1 MKKTG
6 LKGLLACAAAIIA
19 LFAVMLPAGVLAAGT
34 DGARSGGLI
43 TVKGADGAET
53 YYQTLFEAADAA
65 GDGDTL
71 ILNDNIEMAFFTLNG
86 KRQNPTMVVED
97 KSLTLDGQGHTVTAR
112 NEAFS
117 MIEVGVNGNLTVK
130 NIVMDGSAADNR
142 RYSSIINI
150 EGGQVVIEEGTIL
163 KNNCTAAVDIGVN
176 VPGGKCIMNGG
187 MITQNVMP
195 AGSNDTGV
203 AVTVLEES
211 AFIMNGG
218 IISDNRTEKY
228 GSSGIMVN
236 RGGSAILNGGVIENN
251 ITQVRGM
258 ASALHIKGGHVQLN
272 GTEIRNNISRD
283 GYGAVYVT
291 NHSSFGN
298 KWDGVLDINGGV
310 ISGNKGENGNANAIY
325 LYSRSSI
332 KDTGAYIYFS
342 GSPTIDGPSV
352 IYANSS
358 SDVNFKPLVVDG
370 EFNPVL
376 PVEIDLQFYYIIDQT
391 IVEYLDG
398 IKADSSHFTAIRE
411 DYGFQEDSLNN
422 LLYTQAK
429 REVIFMDGEKELEGL
444 SYWEFVEDKIEEHQN
459 GMAVKPG
466 YVLKGWYTEE
476 GLINKWDFD
485 KDVLLREEGEF
496 RLYAEWEA
504 LEAIPPELAP
514 QIEVSISC
522 GDEDG
527 AVLHPEFDKEDGY
540 EYTYTWQNAA
550 GEIVGETSD
559 LTVSSPELGGQEKY
573 TLIVSALR
581 TDNGRTAQASAIY
594 IVSRGTHNFDGCI
607 YNSEI
612 HWQECPVCSQKQ
624 NEDKHSFEW
633 VIDKEATASEAG
645 LKHEECSVCGYSK
658 EKVQIP
664 ALSDDTDNSGDSTAV
679 GIMTLFA
686 LTGLAAVA
694 LLAAAKRRNVNV
706 FLGKRN

>member
-1 MKKTG
+1 
-6 LKGLLACAAAIIA
+6 
-19 LFAVMLPAGVLAAGT
+19 
-34 DGARSGGLI
+34 
-43 TVKGADGAET
+43 
-53 YYQTLFEAADAA
+53 
-65 GDGDTL
+65 
-71 ILNDNIEMAFFTLNG
+71 
-86 KRQNPTMVVED
+86 
-97 KSLTLDGQGHTVTAR
+97 
-112 NEAFS
+112 
-117 MIEVGVNGNLTVK
+117 
-130 NIVMDGSAADNR
+130 
-142 RYSSIINI
+142 
-150 EGGQVVIEEGTIL
+150 
-163 KNNCTAAVDIGVN
+163 
-176 VPGGKCIMNGG
+176 
-187 MITQNVMP
+187 
-195 AGSNDTGV
+195 
-203 AVTVLEES
+203 
-211 AFIMNGG
+211 
-218 IISDNRTEKY
+218 
-228 GSSGIMVN
+228 
-236 RGGSAILNGGVIENN
+236 
-251 ITQVRGM
+251 
-258 ASALHIKGGHVQLN
+258 
-272 GTEIRNNISRD
+272 
-283 GYGAVYVT
+283 
-291 NHSSFGN
+291 
-298 KWDGVLDINGGV
+298 
-310 ISGNKGENGNANAIY
+310 
-325 LYSRSSI
+325 
-332 KDTGAYIYFS
+332 
-342 GSPTIDGPSV
+342 
-352 IYANSS
+352 
-358 SDVNFKPLVVDG
+358 
-370 EFNPVL
+370 
-376 PVEIDLQFYYIIDQT
+376 
-391 IVEYLDG
+391 
-398 IKADSSHFTAIRE
+398 
-411 DYGFQEDSLNN
+411 
-422 LLYTQAK
+422 
-429 REVIFMDGEKELEGL
+429 
-444 SYWEFVEDKIEEHQN
+444 
-459 GMAVKPG
+459 MAVKPG

-476 GLINKWDFD
+476 GLINKWNFD

-514 QIEVSISC
+514 KIEVSISC

-559 LTVSSPELGGQEKY
+559 LTVSSPELGGREKY

-581 TDNGRTAQASAIY
+581 TDNGQTAQASAIY